1 MTIGSCYFLLVDLDQ
16 LSTKSGFDTSRLQIR
31 DLVESKILGDTVT
44 PEVTFFGLS
53 HGAKMMVSALSKLS
67 DSALLRQFWKEK
79 GEELGKMKE
88 RLTVDDVEQ
97 FVWTP
102 SYEHLLSL
110 KDRFLDGS
118 ISFEEVDK
126 ILAVFA
132 GNDEGL
138 VREICLI
145 TSQTSPQIEDARALI
160 DPHIKKINQYCS
172 LQNCVD
178 AAKSMLEFKNCFE
191 LQGDFQLVEDLK
203 NQVCRSFPYICFL
216 MNYPFVTLDDHPLVA
231 KGNVTDWEN

>member
-1 MTIGSCYFLLVDLDQ
+1 MTIRSSYFLLDDLDQ
-16 LSTKSGFDTSRLQIR
+16 LSTKSGVDTSRLQIR
-31 DLVESKILGDTVT
+31 DLVESIIFGDTVI
-44 PEVTFFGLS
+44 PEVTYFGLS
-53 HGAKMMVSALSKLS
+53 HGAKIMVSALSKLS

-79 GEELGKMKE
+79 GEELGTTE
-88 RLTVDDVEQ
+88 GRLTVDDVEQ

-132 GNDEGL
+132 GDDEGL

-145 TSQTSPQIEDARALI
+145 ISQTPPQIGDARASI
-160 DPHIKKINQYCS
+160 DHQIEKINQYRN
-172 LQNCVD
+172 LQNCTD
-178 AAKSMLEFKNCFE
+178 AAESMLVFKNCFG
-191 LQGDFQLVEDLK
+191 LQGDFQLVKDLK

-216 MNYPFVTLDDHPLVA
+216 MNYPFV
-231 KGNVTDWEN
+231 